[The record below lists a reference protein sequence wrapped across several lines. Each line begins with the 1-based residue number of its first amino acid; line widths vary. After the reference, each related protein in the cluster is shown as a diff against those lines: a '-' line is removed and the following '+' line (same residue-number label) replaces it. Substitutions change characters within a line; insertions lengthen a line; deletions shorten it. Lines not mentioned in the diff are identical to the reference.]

1 MEPARRLPS
10 APPSPHLQNGLRIPA
25 FGLVG
30 GAIGRWVLNLGCWMF
45 LRSPLSHD
53 LPHPP
58 SRWLVV
64 ALLWPV
70 AMLNY
75 LDRQMLATMGMS
87 MKAEIVELQ
96 SAAVYGQLMGAF
108 LWVYAF
114 ASPFGGAI
122 ADRVNRKWLIV
133 GSLGV
138 WSAVTLLMGIAH
150 DFTTLLWLRRAMGI
164 SEAFYMPAGLSL
176 IADHHR
182 GATRSLGYRHP
193 YAERPAW
200 TGQALGGVPGWI
212 AQSLSWHAAF
222 AVCGGIGVTYGI
234 ILAIFLREKEG
245 SRIGAR
251 QTSPLP
257 GPEHDHTSVRW
268 IGYVMLVICFALP
281 SFPGWAVKNWLPT
294 LLQDRFL
301 LDQKSSGL
309 WATIIYASAAFC
321 GVLAGGKSS
330 DFLFARHVYGR
341 TWVSASGLMCTAIA
355 IVGIGLAPDFWIVIA
370 CSALYG
376 FGFGMFDANSMPI
389 LCQVAPP
396 RFRGTGY
403 GLMNFCGTG
412 AGALVTPLLGK
423 LKDSGTP
430 LALSFAYCA
439 IPAVLAAAVMV
450 LMRPR
455 DRDRGVTA

>member
-1 MEPARRLPS
+1 VNSFTRKA
-10 APPSPHLQNGLRIPA
+10 
-25 FGLVG
+25 
-30 GAIGRWVLNLGCWMF
+30 
-45 LRSPLSHD
+45 
-53 LPHPP
+53 
-58 SRWLVV
+58 WLVV

-75 LDRQMLATMGMS
+75 LDRQMLATMGVS
-87 MKAEIVELQ
+87 MKADIVELQ
-96 SAAVYGQLMGAF
+96 SAAIYGQLMGAF

-114 ASPFGGAI
+114 ASPFGGVL
-122 ADRVNRKWLIV
+122 ADRLNRKWLIV

-138 WSAVTLLMGIAH
+138 WSAVTLLMGVAH
-150 DFTTLLWLRRAMGI
+150 DFTTLLWLRRAMGV

-176 IADHHR
+176 IADYHR
-182 GATRSLGYRHP
+182 GPTRSLAVGVHMSGLYM
-193 YAERPAW
+193 
-200 TGQALGGVPGWI
+200 GQALGGVPGWI

-222 AVCGGIGVTYGI
+222 AICGGIGVTYGI
-234 ILAIFLREKEG
+234 VLAIFLREKED
-245 SRIGAR
+245 RGAVT
-251 QTSPLP
+251 TSSIP
-257 GPEHDHTSVRW
+257 GPEHESTPVW
-268 IGYVMLVICFALP
+268 WPGYIMLILCFALP

-309 WATIIYASAAFC
+309 WATLIYASAAFC
-321 GVLAGGKSS
+321 GVVLGGKCS
-330 DFLFARHVYGR
+330 DFLFSRHVHGR
-341 TWVSASGLMCTAIA
+341 TWVSASGLLCTVVAI
-355 IVGIGLAPDFWIVIA
+355 IGIGLAPSFWMVIA

-376 FGFGMFDANSMPI
+376 FGFGVFDANSMPI

-439 IPAVLAAAVMV
+439 IPALIAAAIMVM
-450 LMRPR
+450 MRPH